1 MGISKDNHHNTP
13 QEPLASVPVFPCSES
28 VDWKVI
34 AHNWEILRIPFN
46 LIIGLAGLTV
56 LDFYRE
62 FTIWQ
67 ATRGILAYGFLA
79 NVMYMLGPITEMYL
93 NWIADWGKGKYLPEA
108 VVVLI
113 RSPFLSRLLF
123 IAGCCYALKV
133 TYGATV

>member
-1 MGISKDNHHNTP
+1 MGISKDNHHNTT
-13 QEPLASVPVFPCSES
+13 QEPLASVPIFPCSEPA
-28 VDWKVI
+28 DWKAI
-34 AHNWEILRIPFN
+34 AYSWEILRIPFN

-67 ATRGILAYGFLA
+67 ATQGILTYAFLA
-79 NVMYMLGPITEMYL
+79 NVMFMLGPITEMYL
-93 NWIADWGKGKYLPEA
+93 NWIVDFKEGKFVPKA
-108 VVVLI
+108 VQVLI